1 MVGWKPSF
9 LALTPR
15 MIWGARRL
23 RSGGPSLIR
32 CPADHFIPANFHL
45 LTQLCRHIV
54 EARRLSQLTRTYRK
68 KKEGFNYREY
78 GELLKAQCA
87 QSLVIG
93 RLSYS
98 MRLTQQANFHQSR
111 RLPAP
116 TINNKPLD
124 REEW

>member
-1 MVGWKPSF
+1 
-9 LALTPR
+9 
-15 MIWGARRL
+15 
-23 RSGGPSLIR
+23 
-32 CPADHFIPANFHL
+32 
-45 LTQLCRHIV
+45 
-54 EARRLSQLTRTYRK
+54 
-68 KKEGFNYREY
+68 
-78 GELLKAQCA
+78 LKAQCA

-98 MRLTQQANFHQSR
+98 MRLTQQANFDQSR